1 MNRILVP
8 IDFSEHA
15 REALIYALT
24 MARAHHA
31 QIDILH
37 VLEEPAFPSFYGA
50 GALMLYGEK
59 PDQAS
64 DAQVALRSLIE
75 SVQPE
80 DIHINAHVEN
90 GHAADGIV
98 AFAKNN
104 DTDLIVIPTHGLT
117 GLKHVLL
124 GSVAERVVREASCP
138 VLVLKSP

>member
-15 REALIYALT
+15 KGALTYALKL
-24 MARAHHA
+24 ARALHA

-59 PDQAS
+59 PDLES
-64 DAQVALRSLIE
+64 DAHVALRSLIE
-75 SVQPE
+75 SAQPGE
-80 DIHINAHVEN
+80 TPINAFVEK

-138 VLVLKSP
+138 VLVFKET